1 MEINEKSYQLLVGRY
16 MIRENKIKQTLFS
29 KNSFG
34 KFWEKKSVIFEKFY
48 IRKGIES
55 NKALG
60 SHKNKEFKLLRLF
73 YFIRKILA

>member
-1 MEINEKSYQLLVGRY
+1 MD
-16 MIRENKIKQTLFS
+16 RERKTEIKQTLFS

-60 SHKNKEFKLLRLF
+60 SHKNK
-73 YFIRKILA
+73 